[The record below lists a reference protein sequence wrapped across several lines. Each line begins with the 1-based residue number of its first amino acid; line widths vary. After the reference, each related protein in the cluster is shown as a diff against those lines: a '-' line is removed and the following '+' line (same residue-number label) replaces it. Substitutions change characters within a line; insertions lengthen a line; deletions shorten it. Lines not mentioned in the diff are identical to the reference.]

1 MRESVI
7 NTLEIRTPEGV
18 AFSLPLAGPFLRF
31 AALMIDLAC
40 IAAISGLVSALLGI
54 GRLVSP
60 NIHAALMTLGLFA
73 ISVGYAIVTE
83 WFWRG
88 QTLGKRLVRIRV
100 MDENGLR
107 LQFGQVAIRNLFRA
121 VDALPLLYG
130 VGGVACLLSKRW
142 QRFGD
147 FAAGTIVVRHVDT
160 AVHGIESIEPGKYN
174 SFRAYPHL
182 EARLR
187 QRVSA
192 REAALALQ
200 ALMRRETLE
209 PQPRIL
215 LFKELADHYRS
226 LVPFPEE
233 ATFAL
238 TDEQYV
244 RNAVES
250 IFRAQH

>member
-1 MRESVI
+1 MISYCVIFREFRGVPRGTRDLEERESTMARVCEYSGKHSHVGRRVVRRGKAKKQGGVGQKVTGI
-7 NTLEIRTPEGV
+7 SKRTW
-18 AFSLPLAGPFLRF
+18 R
-31 AALMIDLAC
+31 
-40 IAAISGLVSALLGI
+40 
-54 GRLVSP
+54 P
-60 NIHAALMTLGLFA
+60 NL
-73 ISVGYAIVTE
+73 
-83 WFWRG
+83 
-88 QTLGKRLVRIRV
+88 QTIRV